1 MLGCTDIY
9 KCCPIS
15 VVRTISIQVQMAQP
29 PSRHSQDRLQW
40 SPNSLLT
47 GMPSTEEQ
55 ANVPAPPLAPH
66 SLQTADP
73 PPSPA
78 PCSVVEGAQAAT
90 GRLPRPAAAAVPQ
103 PLLSPSSALHD
114 HNTSNCKVN
123 TGWGK
128 GYSAHSHSAVTQPSF
143 HPRCLGHFV
152 VMRFLALKQ

>member
-1 MLGCTDIY
+1 VYWDLQG
-9 KCCPIS
+9 CCPTYLEIS
-15 VVRTISIQVQMAQP
+15 TLYTPVQW
-29 PSRHSQDRLQW
+29 HSLHLATHRKAFKEA
-40 SPNSLLT
+40 PNSPLT
-47 GMPSTEEQ
+47 GMPSMKEK
-55 ANVPAPPLAPH
+55 ASVPAPPLAPH
-66 SLQTADP
+66 SPQTADP
-73 PPSPA
+73 SRPPA
-78 PCSVVEGAQAAT
+78 PCSVVEAAQATT
-90 GRLPRPAAAAVPQ
+90 GRLPRPAVAAVPL